1 VIAVLVTAFLN
12 IVVILFGWPQPGIIE
27 QGAVFTSFMCTWLCV
42 KQSRWNYPVG
52 VISTI
57 LLAIVFLDQKLL
69 GSAALNIYLIPTLIY
84 GWFIWGKDEETKT
97 VTRLDISRA
106 FPVYILVAGIVYGG
120 AVFIIEKLGGE
131 LAGLDAMILFGSI
144 LAQFL
149 LDRKKLETWFVW
161 MIVNVISIYVYFNA
175 GLYLLTLQFVY
186 FLFNAILGYNKWK
199 STTEGKPE

>member
-1 VIAVLVTAFLN
+1 
-12 IVVILFGWPQPGIIE
+12 
-27 QGAVFTSFMCTWLCV
+27 
-42 KQSRWNYPVG
+42 
-52 VISTI
+52 
-57 LLAIVFLDQKLL
+57 LAIVFLDQKLL

-84 GWFIWGKDEETKT
+84 GWFIWGKDEETKP

-106 FPVYILVAGIVYGG
+106 FPIYILVTGIVYGG